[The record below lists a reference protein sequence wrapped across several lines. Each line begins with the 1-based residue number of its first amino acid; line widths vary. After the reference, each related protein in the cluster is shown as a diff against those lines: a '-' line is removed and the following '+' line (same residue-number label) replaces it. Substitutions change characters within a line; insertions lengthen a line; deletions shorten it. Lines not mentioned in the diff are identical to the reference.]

1 MAETRSLD
9 PENVR
14 VGVIIRT
21 LRESRGLTSDELG
34 EAIGVTGG
42 QVRHIE
48 RGLRRASLANC
59 VAIARELDAPLA
71 TIVGEETAAIIEAQ
85 PDRAAS

>member
-1 MAETRSLD
+1 MPETQSLD

-14 VGVIIRT
+14 VGTIIRT

-34 EAIGVTGG
+34 QAIGVTGG

-48 RGLRRASLANC
+48 RALRRASLANC
-59 VAIARELDAPLA
+59 VAIAKALGTPLS
-71 TIVGEETAAIIEAQ
+71 TIVGEEVAAIIEAQ
-85 PDRAAS
+85 PAKAAS